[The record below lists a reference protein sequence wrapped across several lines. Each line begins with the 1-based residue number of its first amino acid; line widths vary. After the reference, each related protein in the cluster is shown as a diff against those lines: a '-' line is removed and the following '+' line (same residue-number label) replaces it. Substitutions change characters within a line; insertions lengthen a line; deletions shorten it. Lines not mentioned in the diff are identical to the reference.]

1 MDASPALSLPST
13 TETASSRHAQPPPRR
28 TQLLDSRFSLWLGW
42 ISVIVGGVLAWS
54 NPIPKGPFSTVDLA
68 LSPIVA
74 LLLYV
79 VVKRWCDDRG
89 AVAAVIMYLSLL
101 GVTHVTLAWPGGIAE
116 RNFSCAGSAQLLVG
130 LGSLCLLEHLALPL
144 WLWCAVAV
152 VASAFQPQ
160 FTFVPLLMM
169 TLLRSRTVLVIGFID
184 KARAVALRCAL
195 ICLVV
200 LVAKRS
206 LGLPIPV
213 RVDSVTLPLA
223 WWTASWLL
231 DGEALMPYFA
241 RVLISGI
248 LCVATVQNFRAW
260 PAMGV
265 LLLVAFTF
273 SKRDPRSADPDVRA
287 PRNLPGS
294 PLEEAC

>member
-1 MDASPALSLPST
+1 MDASPALSPPSVAENT
-13 TETASSRHAQPPPRR
+13 PRQLAEPPPRR
-28 TQLLDSRFSLWLGW
+28 TQLLDSRYSLWLGW
-42 ISVIVGGVLAWS
+42 LAVLVGGAFAWS
-54 NPIPKGPFSTVDLA
+54 NPIPKGPFNTVDLA

-79 VVKRWCDDRG
+79 IVKRWCDDRG
-89 AVAAVIMYLSLL
+89 AVAAVFMYLSLL
-101 GVTHVTLAWPGGIAE
+101 GVTHATLAWPGGIAE

-130 LGSLCLLEHLALPL
+130 LGCLCLLEHLALPL
-144 WLWCAVAV
+144 WGWCLVAV
-152 VASAFQPQ
+152 SASAFQPQ
-160 FTFVPLLMM
+160 FAFVPLLMM
-169 TLLRSRTVLVIGFID
+169 TLLRSRTVLVIGFVD
-184 KARAVALRCAL
+184 KARAAALRCAL

-200 LVAKRS
+200 LIAKRS

-260 PAMGV
+260 PAVGLV
-265 LLLVAFTF
+265 LLCGFLFAGRGQQRPSET
-273 SKRDPRSADPDVRA
+273 SA
-287 PRNLPGS
+287 
-294 PLEEAC
+294 